1 MNSPHIPVLLNEVLE
16 GFSHFDSI
24 DKPILLDC
32 TLGFGGHSAALLHR
46 YKALKII
53 ACDQDEQALDFCK
66 KRFKAELESGKITL
80 YKSNFASILE
90 RIKGT
95 KISGILADIGV
106 SSLQLDS
113 SERGFGLGANS
124 LDMRMDKTAPK
135 SAKEI
140 VNEYSEGRLEQ
151 IFSEFGELKMAAK
164 IAAKIIAARAKSPIN
179 TAKELAD
186 IIGGER
192 IKGRNVSIAKLVF
205 QALRIEVND
214 ELGVLKSLL
223 STLKDLRPSG
233 ARVAIIDFHSLEDRI
248 IKESFRAW
256 SSDCVCDPS
265 AMRRECGGGH
275 ALGKIITKKPITPS
289 ADELRANPRSSC
301 AKMRIFEFK

>member
-1 MNSPHIPVLLNEVLE
+1 MNSPHIPVLLNEVLDT
-16 GFSHFDSI
+16 FSHFDSI

-32 TLGFGGHSAALLHR
+32 TLGFGGHSAALLQR

-53 ACDQDEQALDFCK
+53 ACDQDDQALDFCK
-66 KRFKAELESGKITL
+66 KRFKAELENGRITL

-90 RIKGT
+90 HIKGA

-113 SERGFGLGANS
+113 SERGFSLGADS

-140 VNEYSEGRLEQ
+140 VNEYSTGELER
-151 IFSEFGELKMAAK
+151 IFSEFGELKMSAK
-164 IAAKIIAARAKSPIN
+164 IAAKITAARAKSPIN
-179 TAKELAD
+179 TAKELAA
-186 IIGGER
+186 IIGDER

-223 STLKDLRPSG
+223 SSLKSLRPSG

-256 SSDCVCDPS
+256 SNGCVCDPA
-265 AMRRECGGGH
+265 AMRCACGGGH
-275 ALGKIITKKPITPS
+275 ALGKIITKKPITPTS
-289 ADELRANPRSSC
+289 AEMRANPRSSC